1 MSEITNR
8 IRSRGYWEISIRPS
22 WFDETRI
29 ALDQLED
36 TVLRAVVRMRGW
48 PIPMFDQR
56 VNTLRGT
63 DWIGQDIDARTV
75 DHLEAWRLFTSGMFT
90 QIRVV
95 SADWRVG
102 ADATPVPPGAQSVI
116 EIWEILFYLTELI
129 EFAARISLGPANT
142 SSVVID
148 VGLHKTALRQLVA
161 GRPERAFHETYIA
174 TLPDIEIRREFERE
188 ELIARSREIAIDI
201 TKDILF
207 AFGFDATNDMLSDY
221 QLELTEY
228 Q

>member
-1 MSEITNR
+1 MSEITDR
-8 IRSRGYWEISIRPS
+8 IRSRGYWEVSIRPS
-22 WFDETRI
+22 SFDETRI

-48 PIPMFDQR
+48 PVPMFDQR
-56 VNTLRGT
+56 VSTLRGS

-75 DHLEAWRLFTSGMFT
+75 DHWEAWRLFTSGQFT

-102 ADATPVPPGAQSVI
+102 ADATPVPLGAESVI
-116 EIWEILFYLTELI
+116 EIWEILFYLTEFT
-129 EFAARISLGPANT
+129 EFAARISLGPAGS

-148 VGLHKTALRQLVA
+148 VGLHKTASRQT
-161 GRPERAFHETYIA
+161 FIA
-174 TLPDIEIRREFERE
+174 KPPDIEIRREYVRE
-188 ELIARSREIAIDI
+188 ELIAGSREIAINM
-201 TKDILF
+201 TKEILF
-207 AFGFDATNDMLSDY
+207 AFGFDATNDMLSNY
-221 QLELTEY
+221 QRELTEF